1 MRKSQKT
8 SLHSQAS
15 TITKASLM
23 AHHVPTHSLPCQRF
37 LPSPSS
43 ADRWSTRNVI
53 QISLFN
59 QISTRFACLTGQ
71 CDMVMWLT
79 KVQSSLFDFI
89 SPSNCPDLISVQTN
103 PASNTQTAWNQTNLS
118 QHKVEACPH
127 QAITFNPE
135 RHTQPKRNEA
145 HTQTKPLNTQRTYIN
160 DSYI

>member
-1 MRKSQKT
+1 MRKSQNT

-79 KVQSSLFDFI
+79 KVQIGALCLILFHHQTVLTL
-89 SPSNCPDLISVQTN
+89 SQYRQTQRQTHRPRETKQISVNTKLRLVHIRQLHLTLKDTHNQNAMKRTHKLN
-103 PASNTQTAWNQTNLS
+103 PST
-118 QHKVEACPH
+118 HKEL
-127 QAITFNPE
+127 T
-135 RHTQPKRNEA
+135 
-145 HTQTKPLNTQRTYIN
+145 
-160 DSYI
+160 